1 MQECSEYPLVVDMS
15 NRCFYLADRA
25 MEVGGWNNLPCI
37 AEVLGEVLYYET
49 VRYPREGSTPDDFED
64 FLDYYDSFECKSVPV
79 KAPEQIGIDTDLS
92 EILFYCRIPFEKVDM
107 DEVRSIFQEWT
118 EAPLSVETRRELDRE
133 DEDVKQHEW

>member
-1 MQECSEYPLVVDMS
+1 MKKSLSAIYVAGDTS
-15 NRCFYLADRA
+15 TID
-25 MEVGGWNNLPCI
+25 I
-37 AEVLGEVLYYET
+37 VLGAK
-49 VRYPREGSTPDDFED
+49 DFED